1 MKECKWLRAAA
12 MLVGFVVPP
21 LLVAAEDQHII
32 VTATRLDNI
41 DQQTGFVTVIT
52 ADEIA
57 ASAAATLPDILATEA
72 GVVGRSLY
80 GNNATRASVDM
91 RGFGAAAKQNTL
103 ILIDGRR
110 LNDVDM
116 AAVDFSAI
124 PLADIERIEIIRG
137 GGSVL
142 YGDSAGGGVINII
155 SKKPAAQAG
164 GAGLDLTVASFRQRQ
179 LDINTT
185 TTMGATRV
193 LATLSTINND
203 GYRAN
208 NELQQRNLRVD
219 MRTPLNTGEW
229 FMRIGLSDQELG
241 LPGARSVDPG
251 SSIDEL
257 ATDRNG
263 TSTPNDYANQDGL
276 DFSAGVTRYLSD
288 NAELVFDAGYRR
300 NKQQAYYDYGGG
312 FSDYYDTGLATTSL
326 TPRLNVAYDTAGLD
340 SSATIGIDIYLSR
353 YDSDR
358 SLNPS
363 TSSTPIHRL
372 AIDQTSRALYASNQ
386 TRIADDTNF
395 TAGARMQSVSQ
406 TATDRYDAA
415 APSNFPDSEAP
426 AFRDDFREAL
436 WQLGIHHQASETL
449 SLNAGIERAVRFAT
463 VDEIFEY
470 DPLFNRVFSPL
481 KPQTGNQ
488 YNAGFRFKRGQTV
501 VMGNLYVINL
511 DNEIHFDPL
520 TYTNINLDPTRRRG
534 AEFSLQRD
542 FSDDVSIR
550 ASYTRMEA
558 RFREGAYT
566 GNMVPLVPGDSATL
580 SAQWRADARS
590 RISATLNYVGNQY
603 FDNDQSNTF
612 GKKIPAYATVD
623 LKYTLTGPQWNL
635 VARINNAFDREYFGY
650 GVSSTAVAGKYNAYP
665 EPGRILSLSLSR
677 RF

>member
-1 MKECKWLRAAA
+1 MKEYNWLRAAA
-12 MLVGFVVPP
+12 TLVGFVVSP
-21 LLVAAEDQHII
+21 LLIAAEDQHIL
-32 VTATRLDNI
+32 VTATRLDNL
-41 DQQTGFVTVIT
+41 DQQPGFVTVIT
-52 ADEIA
+52 SDEIA
-57 ASAAATLPDILATEA
+57 ASATATLPDLLATEA

-124 PLADIERIEIIRG
+124 PLSDIERIEIIRG

-164 GAGLDLTVASFRQRQ
+164 GAVLDLTVATFRQRQ

-185 TTMGATRV
+185 SAMGTTRLLTS
-193 LATLSTINND
+193 LSTINND
-203 GYRAN
+203 GYRDN
-208 NELQQRNLRVD
+208 NALQQRNLRFD

-229 FMRIGLSDQELG
+229 FMRLGLADQDLG

-251 SSIDEL
+251 SSIDEMT
-257 ATDRNG
+257 TDRNG
-263 TSTPNDYANQDGL
+263 TSTPLDYARQDGVDL
-276 DFSAGVTRYLSD
+276 STGMTRYLTD
-288 NAELVFDAGYRR
+288 YAELVADAGYRR
-300 NKQQAYYDYGGG
+300 NNQQAYYDGGG
-312 FSDYYDTGLATTSL
+312 FPDYYDTGLATTSL
-326 TPRLNVAYDTAGLD
+326 TPRLNVAYGAAGLD

-363 TSSTPIHRL
+363 TIGTPIHRL

-386 TRIADDTNF
+386 TRINDATSI
-395 TAGARMQSVSQ
+395 TAGGRIQTVRQSAS
-406 TATDRYDAA
+406 DRYDAA

-426 AFRDDFREAL
+426 AFRDDYRETM
-436 WQLGIHHQASETL
+436 WQLGIHHQASAAL
-449 SLNAGIERAVRFAT
+449 SVNAGIERAVRFAT

-470 DPLFNRVFSPL
+470 DPLFNRIFSPL

-488 YNAGFRFKRGQTV
+488 YNAGFRLKRGQTV
-501 VMGNLYVINL
+501 FMGNLYLMDL

-520 TYTNINLDPTRRRG
+520 SYTNINLDPTRRRG
-534 AEFSLQRD
+534 AEFSLQRE

-558 RFREGAYT
+558 RFREGAYA
-566 GNMVPLVPGDSATL
+566 GNSVPLVAADSASL
-580 SAQWRADARS
+580 SARWRTDARS
-590 RISATLNYVGNQY
+590 RISATLNYVGGQY
-603 FDNDQSNTF
+603 FDNDQSNSF
-612 GKKIPAYATVD
+612 GKKIPAYTTVD
-623 LKYTLTGPQWNL
+623 LKYTLYGPQWNL
-635 VARINNAFDREYFGY
+635 AARINNAFDSEYFGY
-650 GVSSTAVAGKYNAYP
+650 GVSSTTVAGKYNAYP
-665 EPGRILSLSLSR
+665 EPGRVLSLSLSR